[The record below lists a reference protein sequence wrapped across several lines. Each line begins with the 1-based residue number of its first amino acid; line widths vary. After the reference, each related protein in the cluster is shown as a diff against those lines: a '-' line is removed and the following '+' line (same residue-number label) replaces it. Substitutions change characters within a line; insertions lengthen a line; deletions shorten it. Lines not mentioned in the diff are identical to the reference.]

1 MELSPTSLITKFATG
16 FSHQATD
23 MDMAT
28 IFTDTT
34 SKLMD
39 ITKSNMQITVIPI
52 IKLMVNPT
60 DITQNTI
67 QPTEIHTIKPTEKNT
82 VTE

>member
-1 MELSPTSLITKFATG
+1 
-16 FSHQATD
+16 
-23 MDMAT
+23 
-28 IFTDTT
+28 
-34 SKLMD
+34 MD